1 MANFDK
7 VIDKVLI
14 NEGGYVNDPHDSG
27 GETNFGIS
35 KRAYPNVNIKELTT
49 AGAKSIYKKDYW
61 DKVKG
66 DDIAN
71 DLVAY
76 ELFDT
81 AVNMGVRTASKLIQ
95 AVADVHPDGFIGNKS
110 LKAINNMDIETLI
123 TKFKLVK
130 IARYLHI
137 VKRNSKNRKFFF
149 GWVNRVMGD

>member
-66 DDIAN
+66 
-71 DLVAY
+71 
-76 ELFDT
+76 
-81 AVNMGVRTASKLIQ
+81 
-95 AVADVHPDGFIGNKS
+95 S